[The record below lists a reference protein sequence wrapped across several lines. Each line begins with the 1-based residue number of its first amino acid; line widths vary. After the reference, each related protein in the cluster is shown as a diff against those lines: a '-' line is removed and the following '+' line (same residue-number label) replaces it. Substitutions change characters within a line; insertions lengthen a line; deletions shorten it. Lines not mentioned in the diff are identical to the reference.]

1 MINVEDSGPVDSSSF
16 GSGARLLLDKSL
28 SLTEPLSRQ
37 LLSGKVNRK
46 GSLTNCCELG
56 LPVMAS
62 HPGGRRNT
70 PSRFMLR
77 NLAKRRH

>member
-1 MINVEDSGPVDSSSF
+1 MLRTPGPWIDPVL
-16 GSGARLLLDKSL
+16 GAGRDYFWTSLL

-37 LLSGKVNRK
+37 LLSGTVNRK

-62 HPGGRRNT
+62 HPGERRNT